1 MTTAL
6 PLSSFATFGDLL
18 KHLRRRARLTQK
30 ELSIAV
36 GYSEA
41 QISRLEQNQRLPDL
55 ATLAALFVPA
65 LGLDDEADAAA
76 RLLELAARA
85 RGEPPPSG
93 RLTVSRTLAQSV
105 TEEVVEDLSPGRL
118 PLMLTSFIGR
128 EREVAEIRRLLTPSP
143 ASPPLPLSRRSTSG
157 EGTGVGVRLVTLTGP
172 GGCGKTRLALAV
184 AAELT
189 PGDGV
194 WWVELAALSDPRM
207 VTQTVASALDLKE
220 APGQNLAE
228 ALTDSLRTKDSLLIL
243 DNCEHV
249 VEACASLVA
258 SVLHACPNVRVIGDK
273 PRTVE
278 PARRDGVARAAAGRL
293 GKCASLPRARAGGG
307 PGFRVAL

>member
-18 KHLRRRARLTQK
+18 KRLRRRARLTQK

-143 ASPPLPLSRRSTSG
+143 ASPPLPLSRRTSSWRGDGGGG
-157 EGTGVGVRLVTLTGP
+157 EARHPHRPRRLRQNPAGA
-172 GGCGKTRLALAV
+172 GCGGGA
-184 AAELT
+184 
-189 PGDGV
+189 D
-194 WWVELAALSDPRM
+194 
-207 VTQTVASALDLKE
+207 
-220 APGQNLAE
+220 
-228 ALTDSLRTKDSLLIL
+228 
-243 DNCEHV
+243 
-249 VEACASLVA
+249 
-258 SVLHACPNVRVIGDK
+258 
-273 PRTVE
+273 
-278 PARRDGVARAAAGRL
+278 AR
-293 GKCASLPRARAGGG
+293 
-307 PGFRVAL
+307 